1 MYQNPTVLSSE
12 THRNAKL
19 APVVDFGFAA
29 TMNSAILAGR
39 EVLEAAKDYPV
50 VFARNDQG
58 EIVMLAIL
66 GVRDGSNLFVDES
79 GKWEE
84 DRYIPALFRRY
95 PFILAELSGA
105 EPGRLTVCIDAAYPG
120 FGGEEGEP
128 LFDDEGN
135 ATDTMRHAVGFLT
148 EFQQEH
154 LRTRSLIELLDRHGL
169 FKEITAT
176 FAFPNGEKRG
186 FQHLLTVDE
195 EKMMGLEDGA
205 LLSLARSGGLAWIY
219 AHLVSLT
226 NFRDLMKR
234 ESERSSASL
243 DS

>member
-12 THRNAKL
+12 THRNARL
-19 APVVDFGFAA
+19 EPVADFGFAA

-58 EIVMLAIL
+58 GILMLAVL
-66 GVRDGSNLFVDES
+66 GVSDGSNLFVDES

-95 PFILAELSGA
+95 PFILAELPGTEA
-105 EPGRLTVCIDAAYPG
+105 GRLTVCIDAAYPG
-120 FGGEEGEP
+120 FGGEKGEP

-135 ATDTMRHAVGFLT
+135 ATESMRHAVEFLT

-154 LRTRSLIELLDRHGL
+154 LRTRALIDLLDRHGL
-169 FKEITAT
+169 FKEITASFT
-176 FAFPNGEKRG
+176 FPNGEKRG
-186 FQHLLTVDE
+186 FQHLLMVDE
-195 EKMMGLEDGA
+195 EKLMRLEDGP
-205 LLSLARSGGLAWIY
+205 LLGLVRSGGLAWIY

-226 NFRDLMKR
+226 NFRDLVKR
-234 ESERSSASL
+234 ESARSSASL